1 MIPNRCLVFTATL
14 KITYQGPICES
25 QGSPDQR
32 DSTLLVLNSICL
44 SCTLLRQLGI
54 LFSLRYKNKTSFA
67 VHYVKNGPK
76 VDSTIEP
83 QYETCAEVKITE
95 SDYTAYNVTGEQI
108 TLTCFDIMLP
118 LCKFICAK
126 KNIVSNYL
134 NFPVNIIIMC
144 LLWDNVQ

>member
-1 MIPNRCLVFTATL
+1 M
-14 KITYQGPICES
+14 
-25 QGSPDQR
+25 
-32 DSTLLVLNSICL
+32 
-44 SCTLLRQLGI
+44 LLRQLGI

-108 TLTCFDIMLP
+108 TLTYVLISCYRLFTLFIQFT
-118 LCKFICAK
+118 LCKFICAN
-126 KNIVSNYL
+126 KNILSIYL
-134 NFPVNIIIMC
+134 NFPVNIINLC
-144 LLWDNVQ
+144 LCDNVQ